1 LRLVED
7 LAGRIAAAVQNA
19 LLFQQQRSIA
29 ETLQRSLLP
38 PGLPT
43 IPGVGVAVRYRPAS
57 GGQVGGDF
65 YDVVTVRERCW
76 GVLVGDVSG
85 KGVTAAALTGVARHT
100 VRAGARHNLAPAEV
114 LSWVHDAMADHAAQ
128 SNGQFCTAV
137 YGVLD
142 GTGERPG
149 SFRFRFSLG
158 GHPRPIHV
166 PCGAKP
172 ALVGRP
178 GTLLG
183 ALSQPRVHESELL
196 LQPGD
201 QLILYTDGATDVA
214 GPTYLDDDHLLELV
228 EQHLDSNAEGTVTA
242 VEDALV
248 RRHMGAPRRDDI
260 ALLVLYIG
268 NG

>member
-1 LRLVED
+1 
-7 LAGRIAAAVQNA
+7 
-19 LLFQQQRSIA
+19 
-29 ETLQRSLLP
+29 
-38 PGLPT
+38 
-43 IPGVGVAVRYRPAS
+43 
-57 GGQVGGDF
+57 
-65 YDVVTVRERCW
+65 
-76 GVLVGDVSG
+76 
-85 KGVTAAALTGVARHT
+85 
-100 VRAGARHNLAPAEV
+100 
-114 LSWVHDAMADHAAQ
+114 
-128 SNGQFCTAV
+128 
-137 YGVLD
+137 
-142 GTGERPG
+142 
-149 SFRFRFSLG
+149 
-158 GHPRPIHV
+158 V

-228 EQHLDSNAEGTVTA
+228 EQHLGSTAEGTVTA

-248 RRHMGAPRRDDI
+248 QRHMGAPRRDDI